1 MSTMKPQE
9 LKRVRRAMLLS
20 QRELGERL
28 GMTQTSVARMERGA
42 QRIMLVTELAV
53 RYLLLME
60 KRKRGKGK

>member
-1 MSTMKPQE
+1 MKPQE